1 MLLISDKWKDYEII
15 AARYGEKLERWGDYL
30 LRRPDPQIFWKSDID
45 DKAFNTYDAIYHR
58 SNKGGGSWEFKTRLP
73 QSWTVKYKNL
83 TFNVKPTGFKHTG
96 IFPEQAVNWDYAKDK
111 IENANRDV
119 RVLNLFAYTG
129 CATCNASKAGA
140 KEVVHVD
147 ASKGMT
153 LIAKENAKLSGIEN
167 NFIRY
172 IVDDVFKFI
181 EKEIR
186 RGRKYDAVIMDPPSY
201 GRGAN
206 GEIWKLEDSLAR
218 LFELV
223 NEILVDRP
231 LFMIINSYTTGL
243 SPISLKNAIT
253 TSKISE
259 KFENIYSGEIALPIK
274 NQDLL
279 LPCGI
284 YARCDN

>member
-15 AARYGEKLERWGDYL
+15 ATRDGEKLERWGDYV

-45 DKAFNTYDAIYHR
+45 DGEFNTYDAIYHR
-58 SNKGGGSWEFKTRLP
+58 SNKGGGSWEFKTKLP

-153 LIAKENAKLSGIEN
+153 SIAKENAKLSGIEN

-206 GEIWKLEDSLAR
+206 GEIWKIEDSLAR

-253 TSKISE
+253 TSKISR

>member
-15 AARYGEKLERWGDYL
+15 ATRDGEKLERWGDYV

-45 DKAFNTYDAIYHR
+45 DEKFNTYDAIYHR

-111 IENANRDV
+111 IENANRGV

-206 GEIWKLEDSLAR
+206 GEIWKIEDSLAR

>member
-15 AARYGEKLERWGDYL
+15 ATRDGEKLERWGDYV

-45 DKAFNTYDAIYHR
+45 DEKFNTYDAIYHR

>member
-15 AARYGEKLERWGDYL
+15 ATRDGEKLERWGDYV
-30 LRRPDPQIFWKSDID
+30 LRRPDPQILWKSDID

-58 SNKGGGSWEFKTRLP
+58 SNKGGGSWEFKTKLP
-73 QSWTVKYKNL
+73 ESWAVKYKNL

-153 LIAKENAKLSGIEN
+153 SIAKENAKLSGIEN

-206 GEIWKLEDSLAR
+206 GEIWKIEDSLAR

-253 TSKISE
+253 TSKISG

>member
-1 MLLISDKWKDYEII
+1 MLIVSDKWNDYEII
-15 AARYGEKLERWGDYL
+15 ATKNGEKLERWGKYI
-30 LRRPDPQIFWKSDID
+30 LRRPDPQIFWQSDVD
-45 DKAFNTYDAIYHR
+45 DKTFNSYDAIYHR
-58 SNKGGGSWEFKTRLP
+58 SNKGGGSWE
-73 QSWTVKYKNL
+73 YKNKLPESWMINYKDL

-96 IFPEQAVNWDYAKDK
+96 IFPEQSANWDYAREK
-111 IENANRDV
+111 IENSKREIKL
-119 RVLNLFAYTG
+119 LNLFAYTG

-153 LIAKENAKLSGIEN
+153 AIAKENAKLCKVDS

-186 RGRKYDAVIMDPPSY
+186 RGRKYDAIIMDPPSY

-206 GEIWKLEDSLAR
+206 GEVWKLEDSLTK
-218 LFELV
+218 LIELV
-223 NEILVDRP
+223 NQVLVDEP

-243 SPISLKNAIT
+243 SPISLKNVILC
-253 TSKISE
+253 SKLKQ
-259 KFENIYSGEIALPIK
+259 KFKNINSGEIALPVK
-274 NQDLL
+274 NQNLL

>member
-1 MLLISDKWKDYEII
+1 MLVVSDGWKDYEIL
-15 AARYGEKLERWGDYL
+15 AAKDGEKLERWGQYV
-30 LRRPDPQIFWKSDID
+30 LRRPDPQIFWQSDVD
-45 DKAFNTYDAIYHR
+45 EEVFNSYDAIYKR
-58 SNKGGGSWEFKTRLP
+58 SNKGGGSWDYKTKIP
-73 QSWTVKYKNL
+73 ETWTVDYKDL
-83 TFNVKPTGFKHTG
+83 KFNVKPTGFKHTG
-96 IFPEQAVNWDYAKDK
+96 IFPEQSANWDYAKEK
-111 IENANRDV
+111 IQNCNREI
-119 RVLNLFAYTG
+119 RLLNLFAYTG
-129 CATCNASKAGA
+129 CASCNASKAGA

-153 LIAKENAKLSGIEN
+153 SIAKENARLSKVDK

-201 GRGAN
+201 GRGVN
-206 GEIWKLEDSLAR
+206 GEVWKLEESLTR
-218 LFELV
+218 LVELV
-223 NEILVDRP
+223 DKLLVDEP

-243 SPISLKNAIT
+243 SPISLKNVIIT
-253 TSKISE
+253 SSINK
-259 KFENIYSGEIALPIK
+259 KFKNINSGEIALPIK
-274 NQDLL
+274 NQDIL

>member
-15 AARYGEKLERWGDYL
+15 ATRDGEKLERWGDYV

-45 DKAFNTYDAIYHR
+45 DEKFNTYDAIYHR

-73 QSWTVKYKNL
+73 QSWTLKYKNL

-111 IENANRDV
+111 IENANRGV

>member
-15 AARYGEKLERWGDYL
+15 ATRDGEKLERWGDYV

-45 DKAFNTYDAIYHR
+45 DEKFNTYDAIYHR

-111 IENANRDV
+111 IENANRGV